1 VAIGSCP
8 SAVVNQQSPIGNR
21 AISNL
26 FKREDYIMAS
36 FLQDLR
42 YGLQMLVKH
51 PGFTAIA
58 VLTIALGVGAN
69 TALFSV
75 VDAVLLKKLPV
86 KEPDQL
92 VLFRATWDRE
102 RFSPGGYNGS
112 NQRDPATGLTNGTSF
127 PFQTFSRLREDR
139 GALSDVFAFASVD
152 LNLNAGGQA
161 EVVSGQVV
169 SGNYYST
176 LGVPALIGRTI
187 TDSDDNAGTTP
198 VAVLSHRFWTNRFS
212 ADKGV
217 VGRQVNLNN
226 VAFTIV
232 GVTPPGF
239 EGTGQVGSSLDISI
253 PLAWE
258 QQVSGERTYLKGA
271 GIWWL
276 RLMGRLKPGATLEQ
290 ATSSL
295 EGAFQQSV
303 VDHRAARQAQSK
315 NPIRPL
321 EPKDYPRL
329 AIDSGGQGEMN
340 ARRFLTKPL
349 RLLFGVVALVL
360 LIACAN
366 VANLLLVRAS
376 SRQKEIAV
384 RLALGASRWRLIRQ
398 LLTESVLL
406 AFLGGGLG
414 VLFAVWIKDGLLAVT
429 EWGGRGMAV
438 LIPRLDLRVLGF
450 TLGLSCLTGIIFGI
464 VPAMRA
470 TRLDLTPMLKDTGR
484 GSSAYTRSLLGKSL
498 VVAQVSLSVLLLIG
512 AGLLIRTLRNLQQ
525 VETGFNTS
533 NLLLFSV
540 EPRLIGYKDDKL
552 AALYQQMFDR
562 LEAVPGVQSVTFSRH
577 ALLSRGATSSSLY
590 LPGAQT
596 SPGGSPVEAQ
606 VHNVR
611 ENFLQTMEIPLL
623 LGRSLTAQDDARAPQ
638 VAVVNQTFAQ
648 RFFPNE
654 NPIGKRFGFDSEKPG
669 EIEIVGLARDA
680 KYTSQRDD
688 TQPTTYISWK
698 QSLRSMGFATFEV
711 RTASEPGS
719 YVGAIRQAVRD
730 VDSNLPL
737 NAIKTQIEQADETLM
752 MERLFAKLLSLFG
765 LLAQQL
771 AAIGLYGV
779 MAYSVSQRTREIGI
793 RMALGANRGNVLK
806 MILRQG
812 MVLTMTG
819 VALGLAAAYILTKYL
834 ESLTSMLF
842 GVEPRDPLTF
852 GVIAALL
859 TVVAFTASFIP
870 ARRATKV
877 NPLVALRYE

>member
-1 VAIGSCP
+1 MNS
-8 SAVVNQQSPIGNR
+8 
-21 AISNL
+21 L
-26 FKREDYIMAS
+26 W
-36 FLQDLR
+36 QDLR
-42 YGLQMLVKH
+42 YGFQMLVKH

-102 RFSPGGYNGS
+102 RFSPGNYTGS

-187 TDSDDNAGTTP
+187 TDAEDNARTMP
-198 VAVLSHRFWTNRFS
+198 VAVLSHRFWTSRFS
-212 ADKGV
+212 ADKGI

-239 EGTGQVGSSLDISI
+239 EGTGQVGLSQDVSI

-258 QQVSGERTYLKGA
+258 PQVSGERTYLKGA
-271 GIWWL
+271 GAWWL
-276 RLMGRLKPGATLEQ
+276 RMMGRLKPGGTLEQ
-290 ATSSL
+290 ATASL
-295 EGAFQQSV
+295 EGGFQQSV
-303 VDHRAARQAQSK
+303 LEHRAARQAQTK

-340 ARRFLTKPL
+340 ARRFLTKPF

-376 SRQKEIAV
+376 SRKREIAV
-384 RLALGASRWRLIRQ
+384 RLAVGASRWRLIRQ
-398 LLTESVLL
+398 LLTESLL
-406 AFLGGGLG
+406 LGIIGGGLG
-414 VLFAVWIKDGLLAVT
+414 VLFALWIKDSLLAVAD
-429 EWGGRGMAV
+429 WSSRGMAV
-438 LIPRLDLRVLGF
+438 LNPRLDLRVLGF

-464 VPAMRA
+464 VPALRA
-470 TRLDLTPMLKDTGR
+470 TRMDLTPTLKDTGR
-484 GSSAYTRSLLGKSL
+484 GSSGYTRSLLSKSL
-498 VVAQVSLSVLLLIG
+498 VVAQVSISMLLLIG
-512 AGLLIRTLRNLQQ
+512 AGLLIRTLRNLQH
-525 VETGFNTS
+525 VETGFNER
-533 NLLLFSV
+533 NLLHFSV
-540 EPRLIGYKDDKL
+540 EPRLIGYKEDKL

-562 LEAVPGVQSVTFSRH
+562 LEAVPGVQSLTFSRH
-577 ALLSRGATSSSLY
+577 ALLARGATSSALV
-590 LPGAQT
+590 LPGT
-596 SPGGSPVEAQ
+596 KPSPDGRPVWSGEAH

-623 LGRSLTAQDDARAPQ
+623 LGRSLVAQDDARAPQ
-638 VAVVNQTFAQ
+638 VAVVNQSFA
-648 RFFPNE
+648 RTFFPNE
-654 NPIGKRFGFDSEKPG
+654 NPIGKRFGFDSEKPE
-669 EIEIVGLARDA
+669 EIEIIGLARDA
-680 KYTSQRDD
+680 KYTSQRDEPP
-688 TQPTTYISWK
+688 PTTYISWK

-711 RTASEPGS
+711 RTASDPGS
-719 YVGAIRQAVRD
+719 YVGAVRQAIHD
-730 VDSNLPL
+730 VESNLPL
-737 NAIKTQIEQADETLM
+737 NEVKTQIEQADETLV

-765 LLAQQL
+765 LVAQQL

-779 MAYSVSQRTREIGI
+779 MAYSVSQRTHEIGI
-793 RMALGANRGNVLK
+793 RRALGASRVHVLTLVLK
-806 MILRQG
+806 QG
-812 MVLTMTG
+812 MVLTLIG
-819 VALGLAAAYILTKYL
+819 VALGLGAAYLPSQYL
-834 ESLTSMLF
+834 VSLTSML
-842 GVEPRDPLTF
+842 VAVQPRDPVTF
-852 GVIAALL
+852 GVIAVLL
-859 TVVAFTASFIP
+859 TVVALVACFIP
-870 ARRATKV
+870 SRRATKV
-877 NPLVALRYE
+877 NPLEALRYE